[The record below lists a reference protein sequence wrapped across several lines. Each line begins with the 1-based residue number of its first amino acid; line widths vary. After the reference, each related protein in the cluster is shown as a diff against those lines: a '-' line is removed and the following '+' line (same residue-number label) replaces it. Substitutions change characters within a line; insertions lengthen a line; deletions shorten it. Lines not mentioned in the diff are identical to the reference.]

1 MKAKKFIAFVALF
14 TLLASAAI
22 PLGIF
27 AAPVEYGAELQNAP
41 EKEYPEKF
49 SDVPKNYW
57 AFPYI
62 AELTDLG
69 IINGYPDGLFR
80 PENNVQRSEFAKLM
94 ISAAGLKAAA
104 VSETSFDDVSANAWY
119 APFIEAAKA
128 YLTGY
133 NMDGKNMYLPET
145 VALREDI
152 TVALVKLKAY
162 DTSIADLGML
172 QAMFSDYESISSA
185 LRPYVAVAVSSGLV
199 SGYPD
204 GTFRG
209 QAGITRAEAATL
221 LWRARQYGFDNKG
234 TDPSTV
240 PAPQMTPAP
249 ASTPQP
255 AASPNVTPAPEPTMP
270 PTETSAPE
278 PNKAYRVE
286 TLATTEY
293 LQDADMLTYDNNGNI
308 YYEENNKVVKVN
320 IASKTRMEILDMKT
334 LIIDNNNMVCVD
346 FHPISL
352 FYSTQSN
359 RLLLQGGF
367 GRVEGENPIGYAV
380 YAVGDSS
387 AEFVT
392 ALPNSSKKVVDQLPS
407 GDFINFDGNYRI
419 YSMASGFLKE
429 SDINCLGSIKDD
441 PRTGVVSYYSPGSDG
456 PRNHILVR
464 QFGNTANVFAIAYDN
479 YGPQSRPVLQYYK
492 YSNNQLVQQLA
503 GKECIDATAIGANAQ
518 NIYLYNDS
526 DSTWSVY
533 DMNGNK
539 VKSFDASDM
548 DIKDMRPIN
557 LRFAKLIISDGNIIF
572 YDSNGQLR
580 IISENK

>member
-14 TLLASAAI
+14 TLLTSAAM

-49 SDVPKNYW
+49 SDVPKVHW

-62 AELTDLG
+62 AELADLG

-94 ISAAGLKAAA
+94 IGAAGLKAAA
-104 VSETSFDDVSANAWY
+104 VSETSFDDVSANAWH

-234 TDPSTV
+234 TDPSAV
-240 PAPQMTPAP
+240 PAPQMAPAP

-255 AASPNVTPAPEPTMP
+255 AASPNVTPAPEPTIPPTEVTPAPEPTMP
-270 PTETSAPE
+270 PTETSAPG

-293 LQDADMLTYDNNGNI
+293 LQDADMLTYDNSGNI
-308 YYEENNKVVKVN
+308 YYVENNKVVKVN
-320 IASKTRMEILDMKT
+320 IASKTRMEILDMKN

-359 RLLLQGGF
+359 RLLLG
-367 GRVEGENPIGYAV
+367 V
-380 YAVGDSS
+380 
-387 AEFVT
+387 VT
-392 ALPNSSKKVVDQLPS
+392 
-407 GDFINFDGNYRI
+407 NYR
-419 YSMASGFLKE
+419 
-429 SDINCLGSIKDD
+429 
-441 PRTGVVSYYSPGSDG
+441 
-456 PRNHILVR
+456 
-464 QFGNTANVFAIAYDN
+464 
-479 YGPQSRPVLQYYK
+479 
-492 YSNNQLVQQLA
+492 
-503 GKECIDATAIGANAQ
+503 
-518 NIYLYNDS
+518 
-526 DSTWSVY
+526 
-533 DMNGNK
+533 
-539 VKSFDASDM
+539 
-548 DIKDMRPIN
+548 
-557 LRFAKLIISDGNIIF
+557 
-572 YDSNGQLR
+572 
-580 IISENK
+580 